1 MIGEMSSLMPDAPL
15 RLLAVMAHPDDESFG
30 VGGTLALYAR
40 RDVDVHL
47 ICATRGE
54 VGDVEEELLQGYDD
68 IAMLREAELRC
79 AADIL
84 GLKEIHFLDYRDSG
98 MSGSKDNRHP
108 NALAAAPLQEVAA
121 RVVTIIREIR
131 PQVVITFDPYGGY
144 GHPDHIA
151 IQRACAEAFRAAG
164 DPQSYPD
171 GLTPYQPQ
179 KLYYHTFPRG
189 ATRMLVRLMPLFGKD
204 PRRFGRNEDIDL
216 VEVAE
221 RDFPIHARINI
232 SKALEAKQRASACHS
247 SQNAGPG
254 GGFVNWVFRLFGQHE
269 GFMRAHPPVNGRIRE
284 KDLFAGVSPE

>member
-1 MIGEMSSLMPDAPL
+1 MSTLIPETSL

-30 VGGTLALYAR
+30 VGGTLALYAQR
-40 RDVDVHL
+40 GVDVHL

-54 VGDVEEELLQGYDD
+54 VGDVEDELLQGYDD
-68 IAMLREAELRC
+68 IAMLREEELRC

-84 GLKEIHFLDYRDSG
+84 DLKEIHFLDYRDSG
-98 MSGSKDNRHP
+98 MSGSEDNRHP
-108 NALAAAPLQEVAA
+108 KALAAAPMQEVAA
-121 RVVTIIREIR
+121 RVATIIRKVR
-131 PQVVITFDPYGGY
+131 PQVVVTFDPYGGY

-151 IQRACAEAFRAAG
+151 IQQACAEAFHAAEN
-164 DPQSYPD
+164 PQSYPD

-221 RDFPIHARINI
+221 KDFPIHARINI
-232 SKALEAKQRASACHS
+232 SKAFDAKQRASACHS
-247 SQNAGPG
+247 SQNAAPG
-254 GGFVNWVFRLFGQHE
+254 GSFVNWIFRLFGRHE
-269 GFMRAHPPVNGRIRE
+269 AFMRAHPPVNERIRE
-284 KDLFAGVSPE
+284 RDLFEGIAPER